1 MPLLLLP
8 MLTAENSATIAICL
22 VAIGILGWGFYRNRS
37 YGKIGILAWL
47 QSAALMLPW
56 LVFFGSFALGIYIN
70 LAAVLI
76 LLLIS
81 TGLYIWLGNRL
92 RLAAQDPEANA
103 EIIKKLNRYQPETS
117 TTTTPPDSTTPN
129 IPQTAATNEELEK
142 IRGIFG
148 IDTFFA
154 TETLPYQQG
163 AIFKG
168 NLRGE
173 PVVVHDRLQAKLHSL
188 MGDKYRLFLVEG
200 FENRPV
206 VVVLPSSN
214 DRLEMTITQKVLAV
228 VLLVATIAS
237 SLETAGIFLGFD
249 FYAHPDRWRE
259 TMPLFLGLWTILISH
274 ELGHWLMASKYQIK
288 LSWPN
293 FLPTAQI
300 GAFGAI
306 TRFASILPNRS
317 TMFDISIAGPAA
329 GGIVAFGLL
338 LVGLFLS
345 HSGAGLEIPAQFFQS
360 SILVG
365 SIAKVMLGGEVHK
378 TLISVSPLVIVGWL
392 GLVVTALNLMPA
404 GQLDGGRMIQAIY
417 GRKTAQR
424 VTIATLVIL
433 GIVVLTNPNNSL
445 ILYWAVLIGFLQR
458 GLERPSLN
466 ELTEPDD
473 ARAAL
478 TLLALFLMLTVL
490 IPFSPELAGRFGIG
504 D

>member
-1 MPLLLLP
+1 MPIPLLL
-8 MLTAENSATIAICL
+8 MFTAENSTTIAICL
-22 VAIGILGWGFYRNRS
+22 VAIGILGWGFYRNRL

-70 LAAVLI
+70 LASVLV

-92 RLAAQDPEANA
+92 RLAAQDPNTNA
-103 EIIKKLNRYQPETS
+103 DMVKKLHRYQPDTETV
-117 TTTTPPDSTTPN
+117 PPSASQSMA
-129 IPQTAATNEELEK
+129 IPHISNEDLEK

-154 TETLPYQQG
+154 TETIPYQQG

-173 PVVVHDRLQAKLHSL
+173 PTFVHDRLQQKLL
-188 MGDKYRLFLVEG
+188 NLTGDKYQLFLVEG
-200 FENRPV
+200 FEDRPV
-206 VVVLPSSN
+206 VVVLPSTIGQ
-214 DRLEMTITQKVLAV
+214 LAMTTTQKVLAV
-228 VLLVATIAS
+228 VLLVATIGS
-237 SLETAGIFLGFD
+237 SLETAGVFLGFD
-249 FYAHPDRWRE
+249 FYAHVDRWQE
-259 TMPLFLGLWTILISH
+259 TLPLSLGLWTILISH
-274 ELGHWLMASKYQIK
+274 ELGHWIVAQSQQVK

-306 TRFASILPNRS
+306 TRFASVLPNRS
-317 TMFDISIAGPAA
+317 TLFDISIAGPAA
-329 GGIVAFGLL
+329 GGLVAVLMLIGGLL
-338 LVGLFLS
+338 LS
-345 HSGAGLEIPAQFFQS
+345 HPGSGLEIPAQFFQS

-365 SIAKVMLGGEVHK
+365 AIAKVVLGNEVHK
-378 TLISVSPLVIVGWL
+378 TLVSVNPLVIIGWL
-392 GLVVTALNLMPA
+392 GMVITALNLMPA
-404 GQLDGGRMIQAIY
+404 GQLDGGRMVQAIY

-433 GIVVLTNPNNSL
+433 GIVVLTNPANSL
-445 ILYWAVLIGFLQR
+445 ILYWAVLVGFLQR
-458 GLERPSLN
+458 SLERPSLN

-478 TLLALFLMLTVL
+478 TLLALFLMVAIL

>member
-1 MPLLLLP
+1 MPISLLP
-8 MLTAENSATIAICL
+8 PMFTAENSATIAICL
-22 VAIGILGWGFYRNRS
+22 IAIGILGWGFYRNRS

-47 QSAALMLPW
+47 QSSALMLPW

-70 LAAVLI
+70 LATVLV

-92 RLAAQDPEANA
+92 RLAAQDPNANA
-103 EIIKKLNRYQPETS
+103 EMAKKLNRYQPETGS
-117 TTTTPPDSTTPN
+117 VSSQSEQVLTVPKIS
-129 IPQTAATNEELEK
+129 NEDLEK

-154 TETLPYQQG
+154 TETIPYQQG

-173 PVVVHDRLQAKLHSL
+173 PTFVHDRLQQKMMNLV
-188 MGDKYRLFLVEG
+188 GDRYRIFLVEG
-200 FENRPV
+200 FEDRPV
-206 VVVLPSSN
+206 VVVLPNTN
-214 DRLEMTITQKVLAV
+214 DQLVMSTTQKVLAV
-228 VLLVATIAS
+228 LLFVATIGS

-249 FYAHPDRWRE
+249 FYAHADRWPE
-259 TMPLFLGLWTILISH
+259 TLPLSVGLWTVLISH
-274 ELGHWLMASKYQIK
+274 ELGHWLMARARQVK

-306 TRFASILPNRS
+306 TRFASVLPNRS
-317 TMFDISIAGPAA
+317 TLFDVSIAGPAA
-329 GGIVAFGLL
+329 GGLVAFLMLIAGLL
-338 LVGLFLS
+338 IS
-345 HSGAGLEIPAQFFQS
+345 RSENGLEIPAQFFQS

-365 SIAKVMLGGEVHK
+365 SLAKVVLGNEVHK
-378 TLISVSPLVIVGWL
+378 TLVTVHPLVIIGWL
-392 GLVVTALNLMPA
+392 GMVITALNLMPA

-417 GRKTAQR
+417 GRKVAQR
-424 VTIATLVIL
+424 MTIATLIIL
-433 GIVVLTNPNNSL
+433 GIVVLTNPANSL
-445 ILYWAVLIGFLQR
+445 ILYWAVLVGFLQR
-458 GLERPSLN
+458 NLERPSLN
-466 ELTEPDD
+466 ELTEPND

-478 TLLALFLMLTVL
+478 TLLALFLMIAIL
-490 IPFSPELAGRFGIG
+490 IPFTPELAGRFGIG

>member
-1 MPLLLLP
+1 MPIPLLP
-8 MLTAENSATIAICL
+8 MFTAENSTTIAICL
-22 VAIGILGWGFYRNRS
+22 VAIGILGWGFYRNRL

-47 QSAALMLPW
+47 QSVALMLPW

-70 LAAVLI
+70 LAAVLV

-81 TGLYIWLGNRL
+81 TGLYIWLGQRL
-92 RLAAQDPEANA
+92 RLAAQDPNTNA
-103 EIIKKLNRYQPETS
+103 DMVKKLNRYQPETEAV
-117 TTTTPPDSTTPN
+117 PPQSAQSIA
-129 IPQTAATNEELEK
+129 IPHISNEDLEK

-154 TETLPYQQG
+154 TETIPYQQG

-173 PVVVHDRLQAKLHSL
+173 PTLVHDRLQQKLVNIT
-188 MGDKYRLFLVEG
+188 GDKYQLFLVEG
-200 FENRPV
+200 FEDRPV
-206 VVVLPSSN
+206 VVVLPSTI
-214 DRLEMTITQKVLAV
+214 DQLAMTTTQKVLAI
-228 VLLVATIAS
+228 VLLVATIGS
-237 SLETAGIFLGFD
+237 SLETAGVFLGFD
-249 FYAHPDRWRE
+249 FYAHVDRWRE
-259 TMPLFLGLWTILISH
+259 TLPLSLGLWTILISH
-274 ELGHWLMASKYQIK
+274 ELGHWIVAQSQQVK

-306 TRFASILPNRS
+306 TRFASVLPNRS
-317 TMFDISIAGPAA
+317 TLFDISIAGPAA
-329 GGIVAFGLL
+329 GGLLAILMLVGGLL
-338 LVGLFLS
+338 LS
-345 HSGAGLEIPAQFFQS
+345 HPGSGLEIPAQFFQS

-365 SIAKVMLGGEVHK
+365 AIAKVVLGNEVHK
-378 TLISVSPLVIVGWL
+378 TLVSVNPLVIVGWL
-392 GLVVTALNLMPA
+392 GMVITALNLMPA

-433 GIVVLTNPNNSL
+433 GIVVLSNPANSL
-445 ILYWAVLIGFLQR
+445 ILYWAVLVGFLQR
-458 GLERPSLN
+458 SLERPSLN

-478 TLLALFLMLTVL
+478 TLLALFLMVAIL